1 MNIRRERFIKVGERR
16 VNNAIKAINLIGNLS
31 NKANYEYSSAEIKK
45 IEKVLKDELFSTME
59 KFNSS
64 NNKNLK
70 KGFSFQK

>member
-16 VNNAIKAINLIGNLS
+16 VNNALKAINLIGNLS

>member
-16 VNNAIKAINLIGNLS
+16 VNNALKAINLIGNLS

-64 NNKNLK
+64 NKNLK